1 MAKQKYDWEK
11 IKMEFMLSEYDEV
24 APFMK
29 QRYNQDTTIN
39 KQVAKMTKWWWKE
52 KQEYKQKIYEKALK
66 KKWNETAKEISDI
79 AKRYEMLDEEF
90 IAWMEQQFEENKR
103 TPKKGEKV
111 RKLFSGDI
119 LNMWKISRTERW
131 LPVNISKVEQTNKE
145 ERTWLTDDE
154 TEALKELLKKSSK

>member
-11 IKMEFMLSEYDEV
+11 IKMEFMLSDFDEV
-24 APFMK
+24 ESFMNNK
-29 QRYNQDTTIN
+29 WITTVN
-39 KQVAKMTKWWWKE
+39 RKRTKNRTKE

-66 KKWNETAKEISDI
+66 KKWNETAKEISDK

-90 IAWMEQQFEENKR
+90 IAWMEHQFEEEKK
-103 TPKKGEKV
+103 TPKKGEKK

-119 LNMWKISRTERW
+119 LNMRKISRTERW

-145 ERTWLTDDE
+145 ERESLNDNE
-154 TEALKELLKKSSK
+154 AEALKQLLKKSSK

>member
-11 IKMEFMLSEYDEV
+11 IKMEFMLSDFDEV
-24 APFMK
+24 ESFMN
-29 QRYNQDTTIN
+29 YIWITTVN
-39 KQVAKMTKWWWKE
+39 RKRTKNRTKE

-66 KKWNETAKEISDI
+66 KKWEETAKEISDK
-79 AKRYEMLDEEF
+79 AKRYEMLDDEF
-90 IAWMEQQFEENKR
+90 IAWMEKQFEEEKK
-103 TPKKGEKV
+103 TPKKGEKK

-119 LNMWKISRTERW
+119 LNMRKISRTERW

>member
-1 MAKQKYDWEK
+1 MAKQKYDWWK
-11 IKMEFMLSEYDEV
+11 MKMEFMLSEYDE
-24 APFMK
+24 AKGFMQDK
-29 QRYNQDTTIN
+29 YKIYNGEI
-39 KQVAKMTKWWWKE
+39 AKNVKGWWKD
-52 KQEYKQKIYEKALK
+52 KIAYKQKIYEEALK
-66 KKWNETAKEISDI
+66 KKWKETAKEISDK
-79 AKRYEMLDEEF
+79 AKRYEMLDDEF
-90 IAWMEQQFEENKR
+90 IAWMEKQFEEEKK
-103 TPKKGEKV
+103 TPKKGEKK

>member
-11 IKMEFMLSEYDEV
+11 IKMEFMLSDFDEV
-24 APFMK
+24 ESFM
-29 QRYNQDTTIN
+29 NDIWITTVN
-39 KQVAKMTKWWWKE
+39 RKRTKNRTKE

-66 KKWNETAKEISDI
+66 KKWNETAKEISDK
-79 AKRYEMLDEEF
+79 AKRYEMLDDEF
-90 IAWMEQQFEENKR
+90 IAWMEKQFEEEKK
-103 TPKKGEKV
+103 TPKKGEKK

-119 LNMWKISRTERW
+119 LNMRKISRTERW

-145 ERTWLTDDE
+145 ERTWLTEDE

>member
-11 IKMEFMLSEYDEV
+11 IKMEFMLSDFDEV
-24 APFMK
+24 ESFMN
-29 QRYNQDTTIN
+29 YIWITTVN
-39 KQVAKMTKWWWKE
+39 RKRTKNRTKE

-66 KKWNETAKEISDI
+66 KKWEETAKEISDK
-79 AKRYEMLDEEF
+79 AKRYEMLDDEF
-90 IAWMEQQFEENKR
+90 IAWMEKQFEEEKK
-103 TPKKGEKV
+103 TPKKGEKK

-119 LNMWKISRTERW
+119 LNMRKISRTERW

-145 ERTWLTDDE
+145 ERTWLTEDE

>member
-11 IKMEFMLSEYDEV
+11 IKMEFMLSDIDEV
-24 APFMK
+24 KVYIEWTLGAFTGAMK
-29 QRYNQDTTIN
+29 RATE
-39 KQVAKMTKWWWKE
+39 WWWKE
-52 KQEYKQKIYEKALK
+52 KQQYKQKIYKQALS
-66 KKWNETAKEISDI
+66 KKWKETAKEISDI

-119 LNMWKISRTERW
+119 LNMRKIARTERW

-145 ERTWLTDDE
+145 ERDSLNEDE
-154 TEALKELLKKSSK
+154 ADALKSLLNKKK

>member
-24 APFMK
+24 ESFM
-29 QRYNQDTTIN
+29 NNIWITTVN
-39 KQVAKMTKWWWKE
+39 RKRTKNRTKE

-90 IAWMEQQFEENKR
+90 ISRMEQQFEESKK
-103 TPKKGEKV
+103 TPKKWEKV

-119 LNMWKISRTERW
+119 MNMRKIARTERW

-145 ERTWLTDDE
+145 ERDDLNDE
-154 TEALKELLKKSSK
+154 EMEALKSLLKKKQK

>member
-24 APFMK
+24 ESFM
-29 QRYNQDTTIN
+29 NNIWITTVN
-39 KQVAKMTKWWWKE
+39 RKRTKNRTKE

-90 IAWMEQQFEENKR
+90 ISRMEQQFEESKK
-103 TPKKGEKV
+103 TPKKWEKV

-119 LNMWKISRTERW
+119 MNMRKIARTERW

-145 ERTWLTDDE
+145 ERNDLNDE
-154 TEALKELLKKSSK
+154 EMEALKSLLKKKQK

>member
-1 MAKQKYDWEK
+1 MAKQKYDREK
-11 IKMEFMLSEYDEV
+11 IKMEFMLSDFDEV
-24 APFMK
+24 ESFM
-29 QRYNQDTTIN
+29 NNIWITTVN
-39 KQVAKMTKWWWKE
+39 RKRTKNRTKE

-66 KKWNETAKEISDI
+66 KKWDETAKEISDK
-79 AKRYEMLDEEF
+79 AKRYEMLDDEF
-90 IAWMEQQFEENKR
+90 IAWMEKQFEEEKK
-103 TPKKGEKV
+103 TPKKGEKK

>member
-11 IKMEFMLSEYDEV
+11 IKMEFMLSDFDEV
-24 APFMK
+24 ESFMN
-29 QRYNQDTTIN
+29 YIWITTVN
-39 KQVAKMTKWWWKE
+39 RKRTKNRTKE

-66 KKWNETAKEISDI
+66 KKWEETAKEISDK
-79 AKRYEMLDEEF
+79 AKRYEMLDDEF
-90 IAWMEQQFEENKR
+90 IAWMEKQFEEEKK
-103 TPKKGEKV
+103 TPKKGEKK

>member
-11 IKMEFMLSEYDEV
+11 IKMEFMLSDFDEV
-24 APFMK
+24 ESFM
-29 QRYNQDTTIN
+29 NNIWITTVN
-39 KQVAKMTKWWWKE
+39 RKRTKNRTKE

-79 AKRYEMLDEEF
+79 AKRYKMLDEEF
-90 IAWMEQQFEENKR
+90 ISRMEQQFEESKK
-103 TPKKGEKV
+103 TPKKWEKV

-119 LNMWKISRTERW
+119 MNMRKIARTERW

-145 ERTWLTDDE
+145 ERNNLNDE
-154 TEALKELLKKSSK
+154 EMEALKSLLKKKQK

>member
-24 APFMK
+24 ESFMN
-29 QRYNQDTTIN
+29 YIWITTVN
-39 KQVAKMTKWWWKE
+39 RKRTKNRTKE

-66 KKWNETAKEISDI
+66 KKWEETAKEISDK
-79 AKRYEMLDEEF
+79 AKRYEMLDDEF
-90 IAWMEQQFEENKR
+90 IAWMEKQFEEEKK
-103 TPKKGEKV
+103 TPKKGEKK